1 MDGGYKCQVA
11 KYTALS
17 LTHFVLLSYLA
28 WSCVICRI
36 VLFSFVHIVLYWLCR
51 LHLISMYW
59 PSVYGRLRGAKRRGK
74 IKQLRINF
82 YSGYRSEETEV
93 NQAPKKLEIT
103 INTPIHYILHHTC
116 FFRTRVK
123 VPSLILC
130 RKLAIFLTNHVH
142 GKSP

>member
-1 MDGGYKCQVA
+1 
-11 KYTALS
+11 
-17 LTHFVLLSYLA
+17 
-28 WSCVICRI
+28 
-36 VLFSFVHIVLYWLCR
+36 
-51 LHLISMYW
+51 MYW

-82 YSGYRSEETEV
+82 YAGYRNEETEV